1 MTNRENLVMKTK
13 ISFIAVI
20 LVIGSFAIGRATAD
34 HNPQLHQQTIDNL
47 MTAAHGETFAYAK
60 YMLYAQR
67 ARKSGRPDLA
77 DVFERTATM
86 ERFEHFADEAELVG
100 LVGRNA
106 DNVQEALKG
115 ESYEV
120 DTMYRNFAQQAA
132 AVADKLA
139 ADRFE
144 EIREDEVKHR
154 DAFRAAL
161 ARLQSTDR

>member
-1 MTNRENLVMKTK
+1 MTNRKKLVMKTK
-13 ISFIAVI
+13 ISFIAAI
-20 LVIGSFAIGRATAD
+20 LVVASFAIGRATAD

-47 MTAAHGETFAYAK
+47 IAAAHGEAFAYAK

-77 DVFERTATM
+77 DLFERTATM
-86 ERFEHFADEAELVG
+86 ERLEHFADEAELVG

-106 DNVQEALKG
+106 DNVQEAMKG

-120 DTMYRNFAQQAA
+120 ETMYRNFAQQAA
-132 AVADKLA
+132 AVGDKLA

-144 EIREDEVKHR
+144 EIREDEMKHR

-161 ARLQSTDR
+161 ARLQSADR